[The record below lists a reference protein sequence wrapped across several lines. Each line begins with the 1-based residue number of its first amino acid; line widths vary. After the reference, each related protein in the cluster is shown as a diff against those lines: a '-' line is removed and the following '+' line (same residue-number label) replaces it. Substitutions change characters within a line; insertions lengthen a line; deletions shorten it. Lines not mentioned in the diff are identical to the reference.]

1 MNDVRLILKEG
12 TLTALLSGEIDH
24 HNARGIRE
32 AIDETAGKT
41 KPKELIL
48 EFSRVQFMDSSGVGL
63 IMGRYRLMQVLGG
76 AVTIANLPP
85 KVEKVVSMAGLDK
98 LVKFEKGV
106 VYRETDE

>member
-1 MNDVRLILKEG
+1 
-12 TLTALLSGEIDH
+12 
-24 HNARGIRE
+24 
-32 AIDETAGKT
+32 
-41 KPKELIL
+41 
-48 EFSRVQFMDSSGVGL
+48 MDSSGVGL

>member
-12 TLTALLSGEIDH
+12 MLTALLSGEIDH
-24 HNARGIRE
+24 HNARAIRE
-32 AIDETAGKT
+32 SIDETAGKT

-48 EFSRVQFMDSSGVGL
+48 DFSRVQFMDSSGVGL

-76 AVTIANLPP
+76 SVTIANLPP